1 MIARVMH
8 TDILESL
15 LVSTHRLTRLAAQA
29 TGSTTPAAQWRTLS
43 ILAAEGPMRVGELA
57 AASRV
62 TQPGMTRLLGTM
74 VEEEL
79 VTRIADRDDSRAW
92 LIVVSEKGKKA
103 LTAWRAR
110 RAETLD
116 RCFGELSDA
125 DWATLEAAASLL
137 ATRLA
142 SDAAVAAS

>member
-1 MIARVMH
+1 MH

-92 LIVVSEKGKKA
+92 LIVVSDKGKKA
-103 LTAWRAR
+103 LTAWRAQL
-110 RAETLD
+110 AETLD
-116 RCFGELSDA
+116 PWFGELSDA

-137 ATRLA
+137 ETRLA
-142 SDAAVAAS
+142 SAAAVAAS